1 MHISIS
7 NMEYGNLRTKTFL
20 DFAPSDRAM
29 DDIIGGHG
37 EEDKAF
43 FIQHLDEQN
52 NRVSSFMEFTDYT
65 DDKKLIKAIR
75 QEFEKEWESMFN
87 E

>member
-1 MHISIS
+1 
-7 NMEYGNLRTKTFL
+7 MEYGNLRTKTFL

-29 DDIIGGHG
+29 DNILGGHT

-43 FIQHLDEQN
+43 FLKHLDEHF
-52 NRVSSFMEFTDYT
+52 RMMSFVCFKDYT
-65 DDKKLIKAIR
+65 DDKELIKAINR
-75 QEFEKEWESMFN
+75 EFRDEYDAVHN

>member
-1 MHISIS
+1 MKISQIY
-7 NMEYGNLRTKTFL
+7 MEYGNLRTKTFL

-29 DDIIGGHG
+29 DNILGGHT

-43 FIQHLDEQN
+43 FLKHLDEHF
-52 NRVSSFMEFTDYT
+52 RMMSFVCFKDYT
-65 DDKKLIKAIR
+65 DDKELIKAINR
-75 QEFEKEWESMFN
+75 EFRDEYDAVHN